1 MIGCYNYTVI
11 LTYFGLAVSIYGMTL
26 ALGGNQRA
34 AMICLVIAGL
44 CDAFDGKVA
53 RSKKNRTELEKNFGI
68 QIDSLCDLICFGMF
82 PAVIA
87 YSLGINATVM
97 ILFVLTGVIRL
108 AYFNV
113 TEEER
118 QKEEG
123 GKRKYYQGFPI
134 TSSSIFLP
142 IIYPALYIIRM
153 KTGFAYVEDVFAIV
167 MTVLA
172 ILYVLDIKVKKPN
185 NTELAVLSIT
195 SIAVFVIL
203 NVVISMSE

>member
-11 LTYFGLAVSIYGMTL
+11 LTYFGLAVSIYGMVL
-26 ALGGNQRA
+26 ALGGDQRT
-34 AMICLVIAGL
+34 AMACLVIAGL

-53 RSKKNRTELEKNFGI
+53 RSKKNRTEMEKNFGI

-82 PAVIA
+82 PAVVA
-87 YSLGINATVM
+87 YSLNIHAAIM
-97 ILFVLTGVIRL
+97 IIFVLAGVIRL

-142 IIYPALYIIRM
+142 IIYAALHLARIR
-153 KTGFAYVEDVFAIV
+153 TGFAYVEPVFAVV

-172 ILYVLDIKVKKPN
+172 ILFVLDIKVKKPN
-185 NTELAVLSIT
+185 NGELAVLSI
-195 SIAVFVIL
+195 SAIAVFVIL
-203 NVVISMSE
+203 NVMISMSE

>member
-11 LTYFGLAVSIYGMTL
+11 LTYFGLAVSVYGMTL
-26 ALGGNQRA
+26 ALSGNQRA
-34 AMICLVIAGL
+34 AMVCLVIAGL

-53 RSKKNRTELEKNFGI
+53 RSKKNRTEMEKNFGI

-82 PAVIA
+82 PAVVA
-87 YSLGINATVM
+87 YSLNINAAVM
-97 ILFVLTGVIRL
+97 ILFVLAGVIRL

-134 TSSSIFLP
+134 TSSSMFFP
-142 IIYPALYIIRM
+142 IIYAALHLARI
-153 KTGFAYVEDVFAIV
+153 KTGFAYVEIVFAVV
-167 MTVLA
+167 MVVLA
-172 ILYVLDIKVKKPN
+172 ILFVLDIKVKKPSN
-185 NTELAVLSIT
+185 AELAVLSI
-195 SIAVFVIL
+195 SAIAVFVIL
-203 NVVISMSE
+203 NVMISMSE